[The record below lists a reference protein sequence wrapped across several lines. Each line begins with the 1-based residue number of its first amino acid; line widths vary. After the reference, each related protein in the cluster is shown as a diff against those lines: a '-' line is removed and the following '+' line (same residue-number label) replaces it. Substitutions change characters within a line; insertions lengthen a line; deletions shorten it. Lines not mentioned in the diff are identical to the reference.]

1 MSTLHIIMLVTL
13 IVLVVS
19 KIVLN
24 KLTYKSQYKSQYKI
38 PTKILK
44 AFVSEC
50 QKSAQIVLAKTPT
63 SIGFQKFDQQAVLLC
78 AAKLTMPKSQFCE
91 YVEKIMLDQFMT
103 IFYKMVISLPKK
115 LTDQS
120 KDELDMVTLEW
131 AMDTAK
137 NFDMQW
143 WELFHFLKDFTGPAL
158 RSWVD
163 ANKEEL
169 VKGKDLVQPFIS
181 VYKDSVT
188 SLVGEDGGKTKETKV
203 KRQDGQ
209 PEKKG
214 EHVIK
219 VDQVNGSWT
228 QILFLLPSL
237 FKYGTSCTT
246 RQDML
251 ELFYIEI
258 GKFCKIEHDTNF
270 YKKLASHKK
279 MRNFLTGKLEKYKEC
294 EFFSKVKSQMII
306 ELSKSCKE
314 LIEKSVSGI
323 TVRANFK
330 ATCDEFTIFV
340 DELDTDKFDTKITE
354 TKIEELKLI
363 VTKFESLIFKEMG
376 LPPFT
381 RPLFTFEIVEI

>member
-1 MSTLHIIMLVTL
+1 MLVTL

-19 KIVLN
+19 RIVLN
-24 KLTYKSQYKSQYKI
+24 KLTYKSQYKI
-38 PTKILK
+38 PTKVLK

-78 AAKLTMPKSQFCE
+78 AAKLTMQKSQFYK

-103 IFYKMVISLPKK
+103 IFYKMVLSLPKK

-120 KDELDMVTLEW
+120 KDEFDIVKLEL

-143 WELFHFLKDFTGPAL
+143 WELFQFLKDFTGPSF

-163 ANKEEL
+163 TNKKEL
-169 VKGKDLVQPFIS
+169 VKGKDRVQPFIS
-181 VYKDSVT
+181 AYKDSVT
-188 SLVGEDGGKTKETKV
+188 TLVGEDGGKKKETKDCGKKKGSKV
-203 KRQDGQ
+203 KGQKGQ

-228 QILFLLPSL
+228 QILFLLSSL

-251 ELFYIEI
+251 ELFYIDI

-330 ATCDEFTIFV
+330 ATCDEFTIFL
-340 DELDTDKFDTKITE
+340 DESDKDTFDTKITE

-363 VTKFESLIFKEMG
+363 VTKFESLIFKEMD